1 MEKDSL
7 NVMPDDI
14 QRLIGREAQ
23 KSNILAARTISEIVK
38 TTLGPKGMDKMLVS
52 QTNEVTITNDG
63 ATILKEM
70 QIEHPA
76 AKIMVDIAKT
86 QESEVGDGTTSV
98 VMIAGKLLENAEK
111 LLNQKVHP
119 ISIIN
124 GYKLA
129 EKKCQEFLNELSIN
143 INEDDDSLLKKI
155 AITSMTGKG
164 AESLK
169 EQLSEIALNAIKQIK
184 DENIDLSNIKI
195 QKIKGSSIYE
205 TKLILGMI
213 LDKERISKDM
223 PERIENAKIALFD
236 IGLEIRNPEIE
247 TKISIS
253 SPEQLENFI
262 EQEERFIR
270 EIVKKIVENKVNVI
284 FCQKGVD
291 EFAQYLLS
299 KEKIYVC
306 RRVSRSDMEKISR
319 ATGAKIITNLD
330 ELSESQLGYAESVEE
345 RKEDQ
350 EYYTYINGCKNPK
363 SLTILIRGTND
374 YLLDEIE
381 RALEDALGVIS
392 SSIKTKKIVLG
403 AGATDIELS
412 KMLKDFNKTVQ
423 GKEKLAVE
431 EFANSLEFI
440 PLTLSENAG
449 LDPIEILT
457 ELKTRHENNEGEAGI
472 NLLTNK
478 IENIKD
484 SMIFE
489 PYRVKSQAIS
499 SATEAAIMILRIDDV
514 IAAKEEKFNNRNQL
528 DDYE

>member
-7 NVMPDDI
+7 NIIPDEV
-14 QRLIGREAQ
+14 QRLIGKEAQ
-23 KSNILAARTISEIVK
+23 RSNILAARTISEIVK

-52 QTNEVTITNDG
+52 PTNEIIITNDG
-63 ATILKEM
+63 ATILREM

-86 QESEVGDGTTSV
+86 QESEVGDGTTTV

-111 LLNQKVHP
+111 LINQKVHP

-124 GYKLA
+124 GYRLA
-129 EKKCQEFLNELSIN
+129 EKKCQEFLNKLSIN
-143 INEDDDSLLKKI
+143 INENDVLLLKQI
-155 AITSMTGKG
+155 AMTSMTGKG

-169 EQLSEIALNAIKQIK
+169 EELSEIALNAIKQIK
-184 DENIDLSNIKI
+184 EEGIDLSNIKI
-195 QKIKGSSIYE
+195 QKIKGSSISD
-205 TKLILGMI
+205 TKLIFGVV

-223 PERIENAKIALFD
+223 PEKVEDAKIALFD
-236 IGLEIRNPEIE
+236 IGLEVRNPEIE

-253 SPEQLENFI
+253 SPDQLESFI

-270 EIVKKIVENKVNVI
+270 EIVKKIVENKINVI

-291 EFAQYLLS
+291 EFAQYLLA
-299 KEKIYVC
+299 KENIYVC
-306 RRVSRSDMEKISR
+306 RRVSRSDMEKISK
-319 ATGAKIITNLD
+319 ATQAKIITNLD
-330 ELSESQLGYAESVEE
+330 EISESQLGYAESVEE
-345 RKEDQ
+345 KKEGQD
-350 EYYTYINGCKNPK
+350 YYTYINGCKNPK
-363 SLTILIRGTND
+363 SLTILIKGTND
-374 YLLDEIE
+374 YLLDEVE
-381 RALEDALGVIS
+381 RAIEDALGVIS

-412 KMLKDFNKTVQ
+412 KMLREFSKSVQ
-423 GKEKLAVE
+423 GKEKLALE
-431 EFANSLEFI
+431 EFANSLEFV

-457 ELKTRHENNEGEAGI
+457 ELKTKHENNEKEIGI

-478 IENIKD
+478 IENVRE

-489 PYRVKSQAIS
+489 PYKVKSQAIS

-514 IAAKEEKFNNRNQL
+514 IASKEEKFKKNHL
-528 DDYE
+528 EDYE